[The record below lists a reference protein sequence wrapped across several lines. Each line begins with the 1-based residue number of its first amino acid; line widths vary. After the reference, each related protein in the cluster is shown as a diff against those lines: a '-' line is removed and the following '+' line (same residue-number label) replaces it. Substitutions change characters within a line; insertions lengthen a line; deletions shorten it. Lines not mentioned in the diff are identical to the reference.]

1 MEFADLIQILA
12 IIIECAVVV
21 VAVLIATQKKKVYGW
36 FIALTFALFALFDV
50 IRIIFA
56 DALSGI
62 HAGLLFVACAS
73 MLYAVWLM
81 WKNP

>member
-12 IIIECAVVV
+12 ILIECAVVV
-21 VAVLIATQKKKVYGW
+21 VAVLIATHKKKVYGW

-50 IRIIFA
+50 IRIVFA

-62 HAGLLFVACAS
+62 HAGLLLVACAS

-81 WKNP
+81 YRE